1 MKESALLKMKKTLS
15 HIYAFE
21 EYLYHEQKMLLNEAI
36 VLAMLGDGRTRR
48 STDLARELHTT
59 PSMMSRTLRSLE
71 DAELIL
77 RAFGKEDKR
86 EMNFTITP
94 AGQKKLATL
103 TAEFDFSKFVA
114 LLK

>member
-1 MKESALLKMKKTLS
+1 MKEIALIKMKETLS

-21 EYLYHEQKMLLNEAI
+21 VYLVSEHKMLLNEAI
-36 VLAMLGDGRTRR
+36 VLAMLGDGTTRR
-48 STDLARELHTT
+48 STELARELNTT

-71 DAELIL
+71 HPEYIL
-77 RAFGKEDKR
+77 RDFGKVDKR

-94 AGQKKLATL
+94 AGRKKLATL
-103 TAEFDFSKFVA
+103 NAEFDFSKFLA